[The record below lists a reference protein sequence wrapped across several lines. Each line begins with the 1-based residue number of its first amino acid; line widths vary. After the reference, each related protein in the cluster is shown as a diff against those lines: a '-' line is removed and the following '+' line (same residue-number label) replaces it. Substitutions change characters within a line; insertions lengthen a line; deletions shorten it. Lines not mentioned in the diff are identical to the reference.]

1 MLSITVPAAQFWDE
15 ENKKFIYSEETELE
29 LEHSL
34 VSISKWEA
42 RYHKSFFSKEQRTD
56 SETRYYVKCMTL
68 NKVSDEK
75 IYWALSEK
83 NVEEIGEYIRNPM
96 TATKLKAKKDNK
108 KGKKKRN
115 RELTTEYIYYLMIQY
130 GIPHEFE
137 NWHIERLLTLI
148 QLCDEE
154 NAENDP
160 ETKKKEPFKSERER
174 VDDMIALNERRIAAL
189 HTRG

>member
-1 MLSITVPAAQFWDE
+1 MLSITVPSAQFWDE
-15 ENKKFIYSEETELE
+15 EHKKFIYSEETELE

-96 TATKLKAKKDNK
+96 TATKLKTKKDK
-108 KGKKKRN
+108 KGKKKKN

-154 NAENDP
+154 NAKNDP
-160 ETKKKEPFKSERER
+160 ETKKKEPLKSERER